1 MSDTIL
7 PGEEV
12 GGACARVIFTGP
24 NGMSD
29 YRAQVVSD
37 YEYIGEAA
45 NNKSSTTSTKFLSR
59 EAEGAEYPPARKQY
73 VGRNVYPIISLQVG
87 EIGWMVGD
95 GFMNMV
101 NDGVVKS
108 GHQIQRK
115 WARQALEDRTTQ
127 KMQNLEG

>member
-1 MSDTIL
+1 
-7 PGEEV
+7 
-12 GGACARVIFTGP
+12 
-24 NGMSD
+24 MSD

-73 VGRNVYPIISLQVG
+73 VGVSNSYLATMPSCVCNFTIPSVEGVLSMSTFQVG

-127 KMQNLEG
+127 KMQNMDG